1 MKTTLRWGLLALGLL
16 AAAPAAAAQ
25 DEEQKL
31 REKYEEKLEK
41 EFVSKIEWIQS
52 YDQARASAKKQGK
65 LVLGYFSRSY
75 AP

>member
-1 MKTTLRWGLLALGLL
+1 MKTNLRSGLLALGLL
-16 AAAPAAAAQ
+16 ASAPAVAAQ
-25 DEEQKL
+25 DEQQEL
-31 REKYEEKLEK
+31 REKYEHKLEK

-52 YDQARASAKKQGK
+52 FDQARASAKKQGK